1 MMAQVMLIILL
12 HSFLAIGLAWHFF
25 RHYSM
30 KRPPIGVL
38 NLWDVT
44 AMMGGIVLIPYL
56 YLFVPTWLLT
66 GLLALVTLSI
76 VFFVFEAI
84 LSAQMNRRW
93 LMWTLVLGVA
103 LANLATIYL
112 SGTNSRAFFAINN
125 ATQVLVVVG
134 IANLWAQSGMK
145 ARDATLLAAALIVY
159 DLLFTSFLSLMGD
172 LFTRLDGMPF
182 APVVAWPLPDGR
194 WGAIGLGDLLM
205 AAVFP
210 LVIRKAFGRKAGWI
224 ALIGGVTTIACML
237 ALVLSGL
244 WLATFP
250 LMVALGPLMVVQY
263 AYWRNRLGQERTT
276 AQYLRTEA
284 F

>member
-1 MMAQVMLIILL
+1 MAQVMLIILA
-12 HSFLAIGLAWHFF
+12 HSLLAIGLAWRYF
-25 RHYSM
+25 RSYSM
-30 KRPPIGVL
+30 KRPPIGHL
-38 NLWDVT
+38 NLWDVA
-44 AMMGGIVLIPYL
+44 AMMGGILLIPYL
-56 YLFVPTWLLT
+56 YLFVPRWVLT
-66 GLLALVTLSI
+66 ALLALVTVSI
-76 VFFVFEAI
+76 VFFVVEAI
-84 LSAQMNRRW
+84 LSRRW
-93 LMWTLVLGVA
+93 LLWTLVLTVA
-103 LANLATIYL
+103 VSNLVTTHFL
-112 SGTNSRAFFAINN
+112 GTNSRLFFAANN

-159 DLLFTSFLSLMGD
+159 DLLFTSFLTLMD
-172 LFTRLDGMPF
+172 ELFTRLDGIPF
-182 APVVAWPLPDGR
+182 APMVAWPLPDGR

-224 ALIGGVTTIACML
+224 AMIACVTTIACML

-244 WLATFP
+244 WLSTFP
-250 LMVALGPLMVVQY
+250 LMAALGPLMVVQY

-276 AQYLRTEA
+276 AQYLRAEA